1 MNTKENAIELKSVGK
16 TFKLYEKRADKAFEL
31 LNPFRVQRHRSFRA
45 LNNISLEVEKGSV
58 LGIVGANGSGKST
71 LLKVISGIITP
82 SSGEVRIDGRLVPLI
97 ELGAGFNPEFTGLEN
112 IYFYNSINGISKSE
126 TDAMLDDIVEFAEID
141 DFITQPLKVYS
152 SGMYARL
159 AFAVSIN
166 IKPDILILDE
176 VLSVGDEMFRRKCF
190 NRMNRFFKG
199 DKTVLF
205 VSHSTNNINQL
216 CTRCIWLNNGELI
229 LDGPPK
235 LVTAMYNR
243 FINSRDEAIP
253 SLLEEIRVLNE
264 DNALKSGIYDEVN
277 GRGKAGDEW
286 LDRGKKAEGRNA
298 AQSGNTDKEMPKA
311 HLIPG
316 LLPKSTFVERHFEL
330 DIEDIHMTTLQG
342 ERVNVL
348 LSGDEYHC
356 HHTVRFKEP
365 LTNFFFCI
373 QIDSESGFILGSKNS
388 QWIQSTVAGE
398 DYHVE
403 WRFRCNLLDGTYF
416 VSLAVFTMTDHGT
429 RELARVTDALAFKTI
444 QPRDHRDDGIVLM
457 DFKPSVKRSV
467 GIGHH
472 NVLSES

>member
-16 TFKLYEKRADKAFEL
+16 TFKLYEKRADRAFEL
-31 LNPFRVQRHRSFRA
+31 LNPFRGQHHRSFRA
-45 LNNISLEVEKGSV
+45 LNDISLEVEKGSV
-58 LGIVGANGSGKST
+58 LGIVGTNGSGKST
-71 LLKVISGIITP
+71 LLKVISGIIPP

-112 IYFYNSINGISKSE
+112 IYFYNSMNGIRKSD
-126 TDAMLDDIVEFAEID
+126 TDAMLDEIMEFAEIGE
-141 DFITQPLKVYS
+141 FINQPLKVYS

-235 LVTAMYNR
+235 MVTAMYNR

-253 SLLEEIRVLNE
+253 SLLEEIRGLNE

-277 GRGKAGDEW
+277 GRGKAGDGW
-286 LDRGKKAEGRNA
+286 LDPDRKAERRNA
-298 AQSGNTDKEMPKA
+298 VQSGTADEEKAKA

-316 LLPKSTFVERHFEL
+316 LLPKSIFVERHCEL
-330 DIEDIHMTTLQG
+330 DIENVQMTTLQG

-348 LSGDEYHC
+348 LSGDEYRC
-356 HHTVRFKEP
+356 HHRVKFKEP
-365 LTNFFFCI
+365 LTNIFFCI
-373 QIDSESGFILGSKNS
+373 QIASESGYILGSKNS
-388 QWIQSTVAGE
+388 QLIQSTVAGE

-416 VSLAVFTMTDHGT
+416 VSVAVISFTDHGT
-429 RELARVTDALAFKTI
+429 RELARITDALAFKTI

-457 DFKPSVKRSV
+457 DFKPSVESSV
-467 GIGHH
+467 GMGHRKM
-472 NVLSES
+472 LSES